1 MKKLLALLLSCA
13 LMMTAFVSCG
23 DDDDDNRSKRSK
35 TRSSS
40 SYENDDDDD
49 DDNKETENDDK
60 IIDDD
65 DDDNDDEKKPTKED
79 PTEENTEEDTTE
91 PADDEDMKDFA
102 GKWEAIEATVSGQTI
117 TAEEKPALRGL
128 MQIELFDDGTGI
140 AASSTDDDEEEL
152 KWKISGKGKADIT
165 DEDDDTITFT
175 LDGNTIK
182 AEYTDDDGGDIA
194 IVLEKV
200 KRFTK
205 PEDVTEPTTEP
216 STEKPTKKPSTPQ
229 GAEELIGTW
238 DSSDS
243 NESIQRIIFNSSGK
257 MTMSVSGEDL
267 IAVNGKNVSVAGKDY
282 TNDVKFDGKTFTIKS
297 SGVEFITMEKITE
310 GKGYDGDYVIKSG
323 IVYDALNS
331 PDNTLYGLDL
341 TLSIDN
347 NKTYMNVVDIVDYS
361 VKGSKIKFSNFPSSL
376 SAGMSSSEQDFEI
389 SGDTLKLKDGLK
401 TLSFK
406 RSK

>member
-1 MKKLLALLLSCA
+1 MKKLLALLLSCT
-13 LMMTAFVSCG
+13 LMTTAFVSCG
-23 DDDDDNRSKRSK
+23 DDDDDNGSKRSK

-40 SYENDDDDD
+40 SSVNDDDDD
-49 DDNKETENDDK
+49 TENDDK

-65 DDDNDDEKKPTKED
+65 DDDDNDDDDDKKKPTKED
-79 PTEENTEEDTTE
+79 PTEEKTEEDTTE
-91 PADDEDMKDFA
+91 PADDGDMKDFV
-102 GKWEAIEATVSGQTI
+102 GKWETIEATVGGNTI
-117 TAEEKPALRGL
+117 TAEGMPAIRGL

-152 KWKISGKGKADIT
+152 KWEISGKGKADIT
-165 DEDDDTITFT
+165 DDDDETITFT

-182 AEYTDDDGGDIA
+182 AEYTDDEGGDVA
-194 IVLEKV
+194 VVLEKV

-205 PEDVTEPTTEP
+205 PEDVTEPTTDP
-216 STEKPTKKPSTPQ
+216 ATEKPTKKPSATQ

-238 DSSDS
+238 NSADS
-243 NESIQRIIFNSSGK
+243 NEAIKRITFNSSGK

-267 IAVNGKNVSVAGKDY
+267 IAVNGKKVSIAGNDY
-282 TNDVKFDGKTFTIKS
+282 TKDVKFDGKTFTIKS

-361 VKGSKIKFSNFPSSL
+361 VKGSKIKFSNFPASL
-376 SAGMSSSEQDFEI
+376 SNGMSSSEQDFKI

-401 TLSFK
+401 TLSYK